1 MKITKVECLVASRFT
16 PEAPNA
22 GNSMFVVTHTDD
34 GLTGIGE
41 AYSVGP
47 DMATKEWVGYFGEQI
62 VGHDPTR
69 IEHLWAMM
77 YQGARFP
84 PGSSGLAAIS
94 GIDQSLWDITARS
107 YNMPV
112 YELLGGR
119 YRERIRGYLDV
130 QLGDSDGSG
139 LDDMR
144 ATVRHAVDT
153 SGYSAF
159 KVNPLPNDWRD
170 LPWLNAVDAGVEL
183 VGALREAAGP
193 DAEIGMDAHAAV
205 FEPGRL
211 LELADAHVVN
221 TPMFMEEPLR
231 MENRHAM
238 GELRKKMPY
247 ALATG
252 ECLYTK
258 FEFTELFRAGAV
270 DIIQPEV
277 CIVGGMTE
285 MWKIA
290 ADAEAHDISVAPHN
304 PMGPLA
310 TTVNLHFDA
319 AIPNFLIQ
327 EMRPFTELEKSFVKS
342 SPEVKDGHHD
352 IPSGP
357 GWGIELDLD
366 AIADRPYER
375 DWHRGDRLL
384 SDGAIAYM

>member
-1 MKITKVECLVASRFT
+1 MKITNVECLIASRFS

-22 GNSMFVVTHTDD
+22 GNSVFIVTHTDN
-34 GLTGIGE
+34 GLIGIGE
-41 AYSVGP
+41 SYPVGP
-47 DMATKEWVGYFGEQI
+47 DQATKEWVNYFGEQI

-69 IEHLWAMM
+69 IEYLWAMM

-84 PGSSGLAAIS
+84 PGSSGLSALS

-107 YNMPV
+107 LNVPV

-119 YRERIRGYLDV
+119 YRDKIRGYLDV
-130 QLGDSDGSG
+130 HLGDSDGSG
-139 LDDMR
+139 LDEMR
-144 ATVRHAVDT
+144 EVVRQAIDT
-153 SGYSAF
+153 YGYTAF
-159 KVNPLPNDWRD
+159 KVNPLPTDWRD
-170 LPWLNAVDAGVEL
+170 LSWLKAIDAGVEL
-183 VGALREAAGP
+183 VAALRGVAGP

-205 FEPGRL
+205 FEAGRL

-221 TPMFMEEPLR
+221 SPMFMEEPLR

-258 FEFTELFRAGAV
+258 FEFAELFRSCAV

-277 CIVGGMTE
+277 CIVGGLTE
-285 MWKIA
+285 MRKIA

-327 EMRPFTELEKSFVKS
+327 EMRPFTELEKSFLKS
-342 SPEVKDGHHD
+342 SPEVSNGHHD

-357 GWGIELDLD
+357 GWGVELDLD
-366 AIADRPYER
+366 SISERPYR
-375 DWHRGDRLL
+375 SDWHRGDRLL
-384 SDGAIAYM
+384 SDGSIAYI